1 MITTIFEFIKSYVS
15 IIDVIDIAFISYIIY
30 RILLLLRGTR
40 AIYMLVSIMIL
51 LVLLGLSDFLGM
63 RVTRWVL
70 SNMSGYLFLAL
81 IIVFQPEIR
90 RALAFIGESKFFER
104 SITLNSQIVDELV
117 RTATILAN
125 RQLGA
130 LIIIQRNTDIT
141 HYVTLGQK
149 IDSVVSKDLLLSI
162 FIPYSPLH
170 DGAVLLEGSRL
181 TYAGCILP
189 LTKREDIAQQ
199 YGTRH
204 RAAIG
209 ITEETDA
216 VAIVVSEERGEISV
230 TEGGNIIPNL
240 DANALRETLSKLI
253 KLKKSTE
260 D

>member
-1 MITTIFEFIKSYVS
+1 MTTVLEFIKSYVS
-15 IIDVIDIAFISYIIY
+15 IIDVIDVTLISYIIY

-51 LVLLGLSDFLGM
+51 LLILSLSDFVGL
-63 RVTRWVL
+63 RVTGWVL

-81 IIVFQPEIR
+81 IVIFQPELR

-104 SITLNSQIVDELV
+104 TVSLNSQIVDELV

-130 LIIIQRNTDIT
+130 LIIIQRNTDLT

-170 DGAVLLEGSRL
+170 DGAVLLEGTRL

-230 TEGGNIIPNL
+230 TVGGKIIPNL
-240 DANALRETLSKLI
+240 DANTLKETLGEII
-253 KLKKSTE
+253 KIKKSTE

>member
-1 MITTIFEFIKSYVS
+1 MTTVLEFIKSYVS
-15 IIDVIDIAFISYIIY
+15 IVDVIDVAFISYIIY

-40 AIYMLVSIMIL
+40 AIYMLVTIMIL
-51 LVLLGLSDFLGM
+51 LLILSLSDFVGL
-63 RVTRWVL
+63 RVTGWVL

-81 IIVFQPEIR
+81 IIIFQPELR

-104 SITLNSQIVDELV
+104 TVSLNSQIVDELV

-130 LIIIQRNTDIT
+130 LIIIQRNTDIS

-170 DGAVLLEGSRL
+170 DGAVLLEGTRL

-230 TEGGNIIPNL
+230 SVGGKIIPNL
-240 DANALRETLSKLI
+240 DANTLKETLGEII
-253 KLKKSTE
+253 KIKKAVE

>member
-1 MITTIFEFIKSYVS
+1 
-15 IIDVIDIAFISYIIY
+15 
-30 RILLLLRGTR
+30 
-40 AIYMLVSIMIL
+40 MLVSIMIL

-90 RALAFIGESKFFER
+90 RALAFIGESKFF
-104 SITLNSQIVDELV
+104 
-117 RTATILAN
+117 
-125 RQLGA
+125 
-130 LIIIQRNTDIT
+130 
-141 HYVTLGQK
+141 
-149 IDSVVSKDLLLSI
+149 
-162 FIPYSPLH
+162 
-170 DGAVLLEGSRL
+170 EGSRL

-253 KLKKSTE
+253 KIKKSTE

>member
-1 MITTIFEFIKSYVS
+1 MTTILEFIKSYVS
-15 IIDVIDIAFISYIIY
+15 IIDVIDVAFISYVIY

-40 AIYMLVSIMIL
+40 AIYMLVTIMIL
-51 LVLLGLSDFLGM
+51 LLILSLSDFLGL
-63 RVTRWVL
+63 RVTGWVL

-81 IIVFQPEIR
+81 IIIFQPELR

-104 SITLNSQIVDELV
+104 SVSLNSQIVDELV

-130 LIIIQRNTDIT
+130 LIIIQRNTDIS

-170 DGAVLLEGSRL
+170 DGAVLLEGTRL

-189 LTKREDIAQQ
+189 LTKREDIAQRL
-199 YGTRH
+199 T
-204 RAAIG
+204 ICF
-209 ITEETDA
+209 A
-216 VAIVVSEERGEISV
+216 VT
-230 TEGGNIIPNL
+230 TEGLTNF
-240 DANALRETLSKLI
+240 S
-253 KLKKSTE
+253 
-260 D
+260 

>member
-1 MITTIFEFIKSYVS
+1 MTTVLEFIKSYVS
-15 IIDVIDIAFISYIIY
+15 IVDVIDVAFISYIIY

-40 AIYMLVSIMIL
+40 AIYMLVTIMIL
-51 LVLLGLSDFLGM
+51 LLILSLSDFVGL
-63 RVTRWVL
+63 RVTGWVL

-81 IIVFQPEIR
+81 IVIFQPELR

-104 SITLNSQIVDELV
+104 TVSLNSQIVDELV

-130 LIIIQRNTDIT
+130 LIVIQRNTDIS

-170 DGAVLLEGSRL
+170 DGAVLLEGTRL

-230 TEGGNIIPNL
+230 SVGGKIIPNL
-240 DANALRETLSKLI
+240 DANILKETLGEII
-253 KLKKSTE
+253 KIKKAAE

>member
-1 MITTIFEFIKSYVS
+1 MTTVLEFIKSYVS
-15 IIDVIDIAFISYIIY
+15 IVDVIDVTLISYIIY

-40 AIYMLVSIMIL
+40 AIYMLVTIMIL
-51 LVLLGLSDFLGM
+51 LLILSLSDFVGL
-63 RVTRWVL
+63 RVTGWVL
-70 SNMSGYLFLAL
+70 SNMSGYFFLAL
-81 IIVFQPEIR
+81 IIIFQPELR

-104 SITLNSQIVDELV
+104 TVSLNSQIVDELV

-130 LIIIQRNTDIT
+130 LIIIQRNTDLT

-170 DGAVLLEGSRL
+170 DGAVLLEGTRL

-230 TEGGNIIPNL
+230 TVGGNIIPNL
-240 DANALRETLSKLI
+240 DANTLKETLGEII
-253 KLKKSTE
+253 KIKKSTE

>member
-1 MITTIFEFIKSYVS
+1 MTTVLEFIKSYVS
-15 IIDVIDIAFISYIIY
+15 IVDVIDVAFISYIIY

-40 AIYMLVSIMIL
+40 AIYMLVTIMIL
-51 LVLLGLSDFLGM
+51 LLILSLSDFVGL
-63 RVTRWVL
+63 RVTGWVL

-81 IIVFQPEIR
+81 IVIFQPELR

-104 SITLNSQIVDELV
+104 TVSLNSQIVDELV

-130 LIIIQRNTDIT
+130 LIIIQRNTDIS

-170 DGAVLLEGSRL
+170 DGAVLLEGTRL

-230 TEGGNIIPNL
+230 SVGGKIIPNL
-240 DANALRETLSKLI
+240 DANTLKETLGEII
-253 KLKKSTE
+253 KIKKAAE

>member
-1 MITTIFEFIKSYVS
+1 MITTIFEFIKNYVS
-15 IIDVIDIAFISYIIY
+15 IIDVIDITFISYIIY

-51 LVLLGLSDFLGM
+51 LVLLGLSD
-63 RVTRWVL
+63 WVL

-81 IIVFQPEIR
+81 IIIFQPEIR

-104 SITLNSQIVDELV
+104 SVTLNSQIVDELV

-170 DGAVLLEGSRL
+170 DGAVLLEGTRL

-240 DANALRETLSKLI
+240 DANGLRETLSKLI
-253 KLKKSTE
+253 KINKAAE

>member
-1 MITTIFEFIKSYVS
+1 
-15 IIDVIDIAFISYIIY
+15 
-30 RILLLLRGTR
+30 
-40 AIYMLVSIMIL
+40 MLVTIMIL
-51 LVLLGLSDFLGM
+51 LLILSLSDFVGL
-63 RVTRWVL
+63 RVTGWVL

-81 IIVFQPEIR
+81 IIIFQPELR

-104 SITLNSQIVDELV
+104 TVSLNSQIVDELV

-130 LIIIQRNTDIT
+130 LIIIQRNTDIS

-170 DGAVLLEGSRL
+170 DGAVLLEGTRL

-230 TEGGNIIPNL
+230 SVGGKIIPNL
-240 DANALRETLSKLI
+240 DANTLKETLGEII
-253 KLKKSTE
+253 KIKKAAE

>member
-1 MITTIFEFIKSYVS
+1 MATIIDFIRNYVS
-15 IIDVIDIAFISYIIY
+15 ILDVIDVTLVSYVIY
-30 RILLLLRGTR
+30 RLLLLLRGTR
-40 AIYMLVSIMIL
+40 AIYMLVTIL
-51 LVLLGLSDFLGM
+51 ILILILGLSDFVGLRLTG
-63 RVTRWVL
+63 WIL

-81 IIVFQPEIR
+81 IIIFHPEIR

-104 SITLNSQIVDELV
+104 TVSLNTQIVDELV

-130 LIIIQRNTDIT
+130 LIIIQRNTDIS

-170 DGAVLLEGSRL
+170 DGAVILEGTRL
-181 TYAGCILP
+181 TFAGCILP

-216 VAIVVSEERGEISV
+216 VVIVVSEERGEISV
-230 TEGGNIIPNL
+230 TVGGNIIPNL
-240 DANALRETLSKLI
+240 DANSLKETLGDII
-253 KLKKSTE
+253 KINKSSE

>member
-1 MITTIFEFIKSYVS
+1 MTTVLEFIKSYVS
-15 IIDVIDIAFISYIIY
+15 IVDVIDVAFISYIIY

-40 AIYMLVSIMIL
+40 AIYMLVTIMIL
-51 LVLLGLSDFLGM
+51 LLILSLSDFVGL
-63 RVTRWVL
+63 RVTGWVL

-81 IIVFQPEIR
+81 IIIFQPELR

-104 SITLNSQIVDELV
+104 TVSLNSQIVDEVV

-130 LIIIQRNTDIT
+130 LIIIQRNTDIS

-170 DGAVLLEGSRL
+170 DGAVLLEGTRL

-230 TEGGNIIPNL
+230 SVGGKIIPNL
-240 DANALRETLSKLI
+240 DANTLKETLGEII
-253 KLKKSTE
+253 KIKKAVE

>member
-1 MITTIFEFIKSYVS
+1 M
-15 IIDVIDIAFISYIIY
+15 
-30 RILLLLRGTR
+30 
-40 AIYMLVSIMIL
+40 
-51 LVLLGLSDFLGM
+51 
-63 RVTRWVL
+63 
-70 SNMSGYLFLAL
+70 
-81 IIVFQPEIR
+81 
-90 RALAFIGESKFFER
+90 ES
-104 SITLNSQIVDELV
+104 QLV

-130 LIIIQRNTDIT
+130 LIIIQRNTDIA

-149 IDSVVSKDLLLSI
+149 IDSIVSKDLLLSI

-216 VAIVVSEERGEISV
+216 VVIVVSEERGEISV

-253 KLKKSTE
+253 KINKSTE

>member
-1 MITTIFEFIKSYVS
+1 MINTFIEFIRNYVGIVD
-15 IIDVIDIAFISYIIY
+15 IIDIVFISYIIY

-40 AIYMLVSIMIL
+40 AIYMLVSIIIL
-51 LVLLGLSDFLGM
+51 LIVLGLSDFLGM

-70 SNMSGYLFLAL
+70 SNMSGYFFLA
-81 IIVFQPEIR
+81 IIIIFQPELR
-90 RALAFIGESKFFER
+90 RALAFIGETRFFER
-104 SITLNSQIVDELV
+104 SVSLNSQIVDELV

-130 LIIIQRNTDIT
+130 LIIIERNTDLT

-149 IDSVVSKDLLLSI
+149 IDSTVSKDLLLSI

-170 DGAVLLEGSRL
+170 DGAVLLKDSKL
-181 TYAGCILP
+181 TYAACILP
-189 LTKREDIAQQ
+189 LTKREDISQQ

-216 VAIVVSEERGEISV
+216 IAIVVSEERGEISI
-230 TEGGNIIPNL
+230 TEGGRIIPNL
-240 DANALRETLSKLI
+240 DANGLRETLSKLI
-253 KLKKSTE
+253 KINKASE

>member
-1 MITTIFEFIKSYVS
+1 MTTVLEFIKSYVS
-15 IIDVIDIAFISYIIY
+15 IVDVIDVAFISYIIY

-40 AIYMLVSIMIL
+40 AIYMLVTIMIL
-51 LVLLGLSDFLGM
+51 LLILSLSDFVGL
-63 RVTRWVL
+63 RVTGWVL

-81 IIVFQPEIR
+81 IIIFQPELR

-104 SITLNSQIVDELV
+104 TVSLNSQIVDELV

-130 LIIIQRNTDIT
+130 LIIIQRNTDIS

-170 DGAVLLEGSRL
+170 DGAVLLEGTRL

-230 TEGGNIIPNL
+230 SVGGKIIPNL
-240 DANALRETLSKLI
+240 DANTLKETLGEII
-253 KLKKSTE
+253 KIKKAAE

>member
-1 MITTIFEFIKSYVS
+1 MTTVLEFIKNYVS
-15 IIDVIDIAFISYIIY
+15 IVDVIDVAFISYIIY

-40 AIYMLVSIMIL
+40 AIYMLVTIMIL
-51 LVLLGLSDFLGM
+51 LLILSLSDFVGL
-63 RVTRWVL
+63 RVTGWVL

-81 IIVFQPEIR
+81 IIIFQPELR

-104 SITLNSQIVDELV
+104 TVSLNSQIVDELV

-130 LIIIQRNTDIT
+130 LIIIQRNTDIS

-170 DGAVLLEGSRL
+170 DGAVLLEGTRL

-230 TEGGNIIPNL
+230 SVGGKIIPNL
-240 DANALRETLSKLI
+240 DANTLKETLGEII
-253 KLKKSTE
+253 KIKKATE

>member
-1 MITTIFEFIKSYVS
+1 MT
-15 IIDVIDIAFISYIIY
+15 
-30 RILLLLRGTR
+30 
-40 AIYMLVSIMIL
+40 
-51 LVLLGLSDFLGM
+51 FL
-63 RVTRWVL
+63 RVTGWVL
-70 SNMSGYLFLAL
+70 SNMSGYLFLGL
-81 IIVFQPEIR
+81 IIIFQPELR

-104 SITLNSQIVDELV
+104 TVSLNSQIVDELV

-130 LIIIQRNTDIT
+130 LIIIQRNTDIS

-170 DGAVLLEGSRL
+170 DGAVILEGTRL

-199 YGTRH
+199 YGTIH

-230 TEGGNIIPNL
+230 SVGGQIIPNL
-240 DANALRETLSKLI
+240 DANALKETLGEII
-253 KLKKSTE
+253 KINKSAE

>member
-1 MITTIFEFIKSYVS
+1 MTTVLEFIKSYVS
-15 IIDVIDIAFISYIIY
+15 IVDVIDVAFISYIIY

-40 AIYMLVSIMIL
+40 AIYMLVTIMIL
-51 LVLLGLSDFLGM
+51 LLILSLSDFVGL
-63 RVTRWVL
+63 RVTGWVL

-81 IIVFQPEIR
+81 IIIFQPELR

-104 SITLNSQIVDELV
+104 TVSLNSQIVDELV

-130 LIIIQRNTDIT
+130 LIIIQRNTDIS

-170 DGAVLLEGSRL
+170 DGAVLLEGTRL

-216 VAIVVSEERGEISV
+216 VAIVISEERGEISV
-230 TEGGNIIPNL
+230 SVGGKIIPNL
-240 DANALRETLSKLI
+240 DANTLKETLGEII
-253 KLKKSTE
+253 KIKKAAE

>member
-162 FIPYSPLH
+162 LFHIHHYTTEQYCLKAQ
-170 DGAVLLEGSRL
+170 GLLMLAAFCRL
-181 TYAGCILP
+181 QREKIL
-189 LTKREDIAQQ
+189 LSSMEQ
-199 YGTRH
+199 GT
-204 RAAIG
+204 G
-209 ITEETDA
+209 Q
-216 VAIVVSEERGEISV
+216 
-230 TEGGNIIPNL
+230 L
-240 DANALRETLSKLI
+240 
-253 KLKKSTE
+253 
-260 D
+260 

>member
-1 MITTIFEFIKSYVS
+1 MTTVLEFIKSYVS
-15 IIDVIDIAFISYIIY
+15 IVDVIDVTLISYIIY

-40 AIYMLVSIMIL
+40 AIYMLVTIMIL
-51 LVLLGLSDFLGM
+51 LLILSLSDFVGL
-63 RVTRWVL
+63 RVTGWVL
-70 SNMSGYLFLAL
+70 SNLSGYFFLAL
-81 IIVFQPEIR
+81 IIIFQPELR

-104 SITLNSQIVDELV
+104 TVSLNSQIVDELV

-130 LIIIQRNTDIT
+130 LIIIQRNTDLT

-170 DGAVLLEGSRL
+170 DGAVLLEGTRL

-230 TEGGNIIPNL
+230 TVGGNIIPNL
-240 DANALRETLSKLI
+240 DANTLKETLSEII
-253 KLKKSTE
+253 KIKKSTE

>member
-1 MITTIFEFIKSYVS
+1 MTTVLEFIKSYVS
-15 IIDVIDIAFISYIIY
+15 IVDVIDVAFISYIIY

-40 AIYMLVSIMIL
+40 AIYMLVTIMIL
-51 LVLLGLSDFLGM
+51 LLILSLSDFVGL
-63 RVTRWVL
+63 RVTGWVL

-81 IIVFQPEIR
+81 IIIFQPDLR
-90 RALAFIGESKFFER
+90 RALACIGESKFFER
-104 SITLNSQIVDELV
+104 TVSLNSQIVDELV

-130 LIIIQRNTDIT
+130 LIIIQRNTDIS

-170 DGAVLLEGSRL
+170 DGAVLLEGTRL

-230 TEGGNIIPNL
+230 SVGGKIIPNL
-240 DANALRETLSKLI
+240 DANTLKETLGEII
-253 KLKKSTE
+253 KIKKAAE

>member
-1 MITTIFEFIKSYVS
+1 
-15 IIDVIDIAFISYIIY
+15 
-30 RILLLLRGTR
+30 
-40 AIYMLVSIMIL
+40 MLVTIMIL
-51 LVLLGLSDFLGM
+51 LLILSRSVFVGL
-63 RVTRWVL
+63 RVTGWVL

-81 IIVFQPEIR
+81 IIIFQPELR

-104 SITLNSQIVDELV
+104 TVSLNSQIVDELV

-130 LIIIQRNTDIT
+130 LIIIQRNTDIS

-170 DGAVLLEGSRL
+170 DGAVLLEGTRL

-230 TEGGNIIPNL
+230 SVGGKIIPNL
-240 DANALRETLSKLI
+240 DANTLKETLGEII
-253 KLKKSTE
+253 KIKKAAE

>member
-1 MITTIFEFIKSYVS
+1 MTTVLEFIKSYVS
-15 IIDVIDIAFISYIIY
+15 IVDVIDVAFISYIIY

-40 AIYMLVSIMIL
+40 AIYMLVTIMIL
-51 LVLLGLSDFLGM
+51 LLILSLSDFVGL
-63 RVTRWVL
+63 RVTGWVL

-81 IIVFQPEIR
+81 IIIFQPELR

-104 SITLNSQIVDELV
+104 TVSLNSQIVDELV

-130 LIIIQRNTDIT
+130 LIVIQRNTDIS

-170 DGAVLLEGSRL
+170 DGAVLLEGTRL

-230 TEGGNIIPNL
+230 SVGGKIIPNL
-240 DANALRETLSKLI
+240 DANTLKETLGEII
-253 KLKKSTE
+253 KIKKAVE

>member
-1 MITTIFEFIKSYVS
+1 MTTVLEFIKSYVS
-15 IIDVIDIAFISYIIY
+15 IVDVIDVAFISYIIY

-40 AIYMLVSIMIL
+40 AIYMLVTIIIL
-51 LVLLGLSDFLGM
+51 LLILSLSDFLGL
-63 RVTRWVL
+63 RVTGWVL
-70 SNMSGYLFLAL
+70 SNMSGYLFLGL
-81 IIVFQPEIR
+81 IIIFQPELR

-104 SITLNSQIVDELV
+104 TVSLNSQIVDELV

-130 LIIIQRNTDIT
+130 LIIIQRNTDIS

-170 DGAVLLEGSRL
+170 DGAVILEGTRL

-230 TEGGNIIPNL
+230 SVGGQIIPNL
-240 DANALRETLSKLI
+240 DANALKETLGEII
-253 KLKKSTE
+253 KINKSAE

>member
-1 MITTIFEFIKSYVS
+1 MTTVLEFIKSYVS
-15 IIDVIDIAFISYIIY
+15 IVDVIDVAFISYIIY

-40 AIYMLVSIMIL
+40 AIYMLVTIMIL
-51 LVLLGLSDFLGM
+51 LLILSLSDFVGL
-63 RVTRWVL
+63 RVTGWVL

-81 IIVFQPEIR
+81 IVIFQPELR

-104 SITLNSQIVDELV
+104 TISLNSQIVDELV

-130 LIIIQRNTDIT
+130 LIIIQRNTDIS

-170 DGAVLLEGSRL
+170 DGAVLLEGTRL

-230 TEGGNIIPNL
+230 SVGGKIIPNL
-240 DANALRETLSKLI
+240 DANTLKETLGEII
-253 KLKKSTE
+253 KIKKAVE

>member
-1 MITTIFEFIKSYVS
+1 MTTVLEFIKSYVS
-15 IIDVIDIAFISYIIY
+15 IVDVIDVAFISYIIY

-40 AIYMLVSIMIL
+40 AIYMLVTIIIL
-51 LVLLGLSDFLGM
+51 LLILSLSDFLGL
-63 RVTRWVL
+63 RVKGWVL
-70 SNMSGYLFLAL
+70 SNMSGYLFLGL
-81 IIVFQPEIR
+81 IIIFQPELR

-104 SITLNSQIVDELV
+104 TVSLNSQIVDELV

-130 LIIIQRNTDIT
+130 LIIIQRNTDIS

-170 DGAVLLEGSRL
+170 DGAVILEGTRL

-230 TEGGNIIPNL
+230 SVGGQIIPNL
-240 DANALRETLSKLI
+240 DANALKETLGEII
-253 KLKKSTE
+253 KINKSAE

>member
-1 MITTIFEFIKSYVS
+1 MTTVLEFIKSYVS
-15 IIDVIDIAFISYIIY
+15 IVDVIDVAFISYIIY

-40 AIYMLVSIMIL
+40 AIYMLVTIMIL
-51 LVLLGLSDFLGM
+51 LLILSLSDFVGL
-63 RVTRWVL
+63 RVTGWVL

-81 IIVFQPEIR
+81 IIIFQPELR

-104 SITLNSQIVDELV
+104 TVSLNSQIVDELV

-170 DGAVLLEGSRL
+170 DGAVLLEGTRL

-230 TEGGNIIPNL
+230 SVGGKIIPNL
-240 DANALRETLSKLI
+240 DANTLKETLGEII
-253 KLKKSTE
+253 KIKKAVE

>member
-1 MITTIFEFIKSYVS
+1 MTTVLEFIKSYVS
-15 IIDVIDIAFISYIIY
+15 IVDVIDVAFISYIIY

-40 AIYMLVSIMIL
+40 AIYMLVTIIIL
-51 LVLLGLSDFLGM
+51 LLILSLSDFLGL
-63 RVTRWVL
+63 RVTGWIL
-70 SNMSGYLFLAL
+70 SNMSGYLFLGL
-81 IIVFQPEIR
+81 IIIFQPELR

-104 SITLNSQIVDELV
+104 TVSLNSQIVDELV

-130 LIIIQRNTDIT
+130 LIIIQRNTDIS

-170 DGAVLLEGSRL
+170 DGAVILEGTRL

-230 TEGGNIIPNL
+230 SVGGQIIPNL
-240 DANALRETLSKLI
+240 DANALKETLVEII
-253 KLKKSTE
+253 KINKSAE

>member
-1 MITTIFEFIKSYVS
+1 MTTVLEFIKSYVS
-15 IIDVIDIAFISYIIY
+15 IVDVIDVAFISYIIY

-40 AIYMLVSIMIL
+40 AIYMLVTIMIL
-51 LVLLGLSDFLGM
+51 LLILSLSDFVGL
-63 RVTRWVL
+63 RVTGWVL

-81 IIVFQPEIR
+81 IVIFQPELR

-104 SITLNSQIVDELV
+104 TVSLNSQIVDELV

-130 LIIIQRNTDIT
+130 LIVIQRNTDIS

-170 DGAVLLEGSRL
+170 DGAVLLEGTRL

-230 TEGGNIIPNL
+230 SVGGKIIPNL
-240 DANALRETLSKLI
+240 DANTLKETLGEII
-253 KLKKSTE
+253 KIKKAAE

>member
-1 MITTIFEFIKSYVS
+1 MTTVLEFIKSYVS
-15 IIDVIDIAFISYIIY
+15 IVDVIDVAFISYIIY

-40 AIYMLVSIMIL
+40 AIYMLVTIMIL
-51 LVLLGLSDFLGM
+51 LLILSLSDFVGL
-63 RVTRWVL
+63 RVTGWVL

-81 IIVFQPEIR
+81 IIIFQPELR

-104 SITLNSQIVDELV
+104 TVSLNSQIVDELV

-130 LIIIQRNTDIT
+130 LIIIQRNTDIS

-170 DGAVLLEGSRL
+170 DGAVLLEGIRL

-230 TEGGNIIPNL
+230 SVGGKIIPNL
-240 DANALRETLSKLI
+240 DANTLKETLGEII
-253 KLKKSTE
+253 KIKKAAE

>member
-1 MITTIFEFIKSYVS
+1 MTTFFEFITSYVS
-15 IIDVIDIAFISYIIY
+15 ILDVIDVALVSYVIY
-30 RILLLLRGTR
+30 RLLLLLRGTR
-40 AIYMLVSIMIL
+40 AIDMLVTIMIL
-51 LVLLGLSDFLGM
+51 MLILGLSDFVGLKLTG
-63 RVTRWVL
+63 WIL
-70 SNMSGYLFLAL
+70 SNLSGYFFLAL
-81 IIVFQPEIR
+81 IIIFHPELR

-104 SITLNSQIVDELV
+104 TVSLNSQIVDELV

-130 LIIIQRNTDIT
+130 LIIIQRNTDIS

-170 DGAVLLEGSRL
+170 DGAVLLEGTRL

-189 LTKREDIAQQ
+189 LTKREDIAMQ

-230 TEGGNIIPNL
+230 TVGGDIYPNL
-240 DANALRETLSKLI
+240 DANSLKETLSEII
-253 KLKKSTE
+253 KINKSSE

>member
-1 MITTIFEFIKSYVS
+1 MTTVLEFIKSYVS
-15 IIDVIDIAFISYIIY
+15 IVDVIDVAFISYIIY

-40 AIYMLVSIMIL
+40 AIYMLVTIMIL
-51 LVLLGLSDFLGM
+51 LLILSLSDFVGL
-63 RVTRWVL
+63 RVTGWVL

-81 IIVFQPEIR
+81 IVIFQPELR

-104 SITLNSQIVDELV
+104 TVSLNSQIVDELV

-130 LIIIQRNTDIT
+130 LIIIQRNTDIS

-170 DGAVLLEGSRL
+170 DGAVLLEGTRL

-230 TEGGNIIPNL
+230 SVGGKIIPNL
-240 DANALRETLSKLI
+240 DANTLKETLGEII
-253 KLKKSTE
+253 KIKKAVE